1 MEIKSAIF
9 DMDGTLVDSLM
20 LWEILWNEFA
30 KRFTNGEDK
39 ISGTEMDRA
48 IRTMPLKEGLYMIHE
63 KCGIGQSG
71 DELLDITNE
80 MMRDAYRNTIRTK
93 KGVTEFLE
101 HLEKCNIKMCLA
113 TATAPELLNI
123 SLDACG
129 IRKYFS
135 KIFSCKEL
143 GIGKEKPD
151 IYLLAQEFLGNKKDE
166 IWVFEDSYVALKTAK
181 DAGFKTV
188 GIYDKHNF
196 DIDKLQK
203 TADIFIDQGES
214 LDMLIKDIK

>member
-1 MEIKSAIF
+1 MNIKAAIF

-20 LWEILWNEFA
+20 LWDILWNELA
-30 KRFTNGEDK
+30 NRFTGGVNN
-39 ISGTEMDRA
+39 ISGSEADRA
-48 IRTMPLKEGLYMIHE
+48 IRTMPLKEGLYMVHE
-63 KCGIGQSG
+63 KCGLGNSG
-71 DELLDITNE
+71 DELLKITNE
-80 MMRDAYRNTIRTK
+80 IMADSYKNIIRPK
-93 KGVTEFLE
+93 KGVIEFLE
-101 HLEKCNIKMCLA
+101 HLKALNIPMCLA

-123 SLDACG
+123 SLDACDT
-129 IRKYFS
+129 RKYFS

-151 IYLLAQEFLGNKKDE
+151 IYLLAQDFLGSDKDE
-166 IWVFEDSYVALKTAK
+166 TWVFEDSYVALKTAK

-196 DIDKLQK
+196 DIDKLEEN
-203 TADIFIDQGES
+203 ADIFIGQGDS